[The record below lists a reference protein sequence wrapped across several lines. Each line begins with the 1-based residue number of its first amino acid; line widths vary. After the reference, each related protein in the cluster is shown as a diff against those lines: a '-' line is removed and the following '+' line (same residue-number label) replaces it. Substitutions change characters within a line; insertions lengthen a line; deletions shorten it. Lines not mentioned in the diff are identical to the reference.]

1 MTKKLL
7 LFGMFL
13 AMCVVIACGKNSVY
27 EVDKK
32 QEVIKADGTS
42 YETFFAQLGKD
53 QRVAYVEIGQQFV
66 LVSDETY
73 LDQGGYVA
81 MGAEVYLLQDQSV
94 TLLDTLRSGGTA
106 YPISADEG
114 GFYVAGGHF
123 CAYYQMK
130 EGQLV
135 MSEYVN
141 ESFDTNGNATYRVFK
156 NDKESEGSQAD
167 FEAIFERYGKAERIY
182 FETV

>member
-7 LFGMFL
+7 VLGMFL
-13 AMCVVIACGKNSVY
+13 AMCVTIACGKNSVY

-32 QEVIKADGTS
+32 EEVIKADGMP
-42 YETFFAQLGKD
+42 YETFLTQIGEDK
-53 QRVAYVEIGQQFV
+53 RVAYVELMQQFI

-81 MGAEVYLLQDQSV
+81 MGAEVYLLQDEHV
-94 TLLDTLRSGGTA
+94 TLLNTLQSGGTA
-106 YPISADEG
+106 YPISADEE

-141 ESFDTNGNATYRVFK
+141 ESFDTKGNASYRVFK
-156 NDKESEGSQAD
+156 DEKESEGSKVD
-167 FEAIFERYGKAERIY
+167 FETIFERYGKAERIY

>member
-7 LFGMFL
+7 VFGMFL
-13 AMCVVIACGKNSVY
+13 AMCVTIACGKNDVD

-32 QEVIKADGTS
+32 EEVIGADEMP
-42 YETFFAQLGKD
+42 YETFFAQLGED
-53 QRVAYVEIGQQFV
+53 ARVAYVELMQQFI

-81 MGAEVYLLQDQSV
+81 MGAEVYLLQDGRV
-94 TLLDTLRSGGTA
+94 TLLNTLQSGGTA
-106 YPISADEG
+106 YPISVDEE

-141 ESFDTNGNATYRVFK
+141 ESFDTKGNATYRVFK
-156 NDKESEGSQAD
+156 DEKESEGSKED
-167 FEAIFERYGKAERIY
+167 FEAIFERYQKAERIY
-182 FETV
+182 FEAI